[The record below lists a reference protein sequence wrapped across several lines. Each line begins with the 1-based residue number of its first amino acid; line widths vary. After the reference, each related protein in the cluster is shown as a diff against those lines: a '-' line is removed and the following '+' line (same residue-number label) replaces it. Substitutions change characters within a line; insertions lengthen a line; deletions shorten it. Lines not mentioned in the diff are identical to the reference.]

1 MDLRTLLAEL
11 DAPSVVGDASRE
23 ILGITHDSREVHPGV
38 LFAALRGRTFDGH
51 AFIGEAV
58 GRGAVALLV
67 DRAVQAPAGVTVV
80 RVAETRRALAQ
91 VSAAFAGHPSRR
103 LRAIGVTGTN
113 GKGAT
118 TYLVEAILRA
128 AGRRC
133 GIIGTMGIVA
143 DGRLTPTERTTPE
156 APDLQRALQ
165 MMADSGLEYVAV
177 EVASHALAQERVTGC
192 RFEVGVFTNLTRD
205 HLDFHRSMEAYR
217 AAKVRLFAMLP
228 PGGWAVLNADDQA
241 WSVMRAVTP
250 ARVMTYG
257 LGVGAQVRGRRLRL
271 HLHGSEFAAE
281 TPAGNV
287 SVTLRLAGAFN
298 VANALA
304 AMAVGITQEVPLTTI
319 AEALAAMPGIPGRF
333 ESVDEGQPFAVIVDY
348 AHTPDGLDNV
358 LRTARQVAEGHLIV
372 VFGCGGDRDR
382 PKRPVMGS
390 IAARWADHVIVT
402 SDNPRSEDPDAIID
416 EIRPGVE
423 EGVAARAAAAPG
435 RPGVRV
441 DYEPDRRR
449 AIGMALAAAGPGD
462 LVVIAGKGHES
473 YQEIAGTRFPFDDR
487 QVARDLLRSD
497 ARDPAKQA
505 RAAGRAHGGGAGAP

>member
-1 MDLRTLLAEL
+1 MDLRTLLTEL
-11 DAPSVVGDASRE
+11 DAPSVVGDAGRE
-23 ILGITHDSREVHPGV
+23 ILGITHDSREVYPGV
-38 LFAALRGRTFDGH
+38 IFAALRGRTFDGH
-51 AFIGEAV
+51 AFIAEAAE
-58 GRGAVALLV
+58 RGAVAVLV
-67 DRAVQAPAGVTVV
+67 DRAVQAPAGVTTV

-91 VSAAFAGHPSRR
+91 ISAVLAGHPARR
-103 LRAIGVTGTN
+103 LRMIGVTGTN

-133 GIIGTMGIVA
+133 GIIGTTGMVA
-143 DGRLTPTERTTPE
+143 DGHVTQTERTTPE
-156 APDLQRALQ
+156 APDLQRALR
-165 MMADSGLEYVAV
+165 MMFESGQEYVAV

-217 AAKVRLFAMLP
+217 AAKARLFAVLP
-228 PGGWAVLNADDQA
+228 PGGWAVLNADDPA
-241 WSVMRAVTP
+241 WRVMRAVTQ

-257 LGVGAQVRGRRLRL
+257 LEAGAQVRGRGLRL
-271 HLHGSEFAAE
+271 HLRGSEFAAE
-281 TPAGNV
+281 TPAG
-287 SVTLRLAGAFN
+287 SVPVALRLAGAFN

-304 AMAVGITQEVPLTTI
+304 AMAVGITQEVPLATI

-333 ESVDEGQPFAVIVDY
+333 ESVDEGQPFAVVVDY
-348 AHTPDGLDNV
+348 AHTPDGLENV
-358 LRTARQVAEGHLIV
+358 LSTGRQVAEGRLIT

-382 PKRPVMGS
+382 PKRPVMGR
-390 IAARWADHVIVT
+390 IAALWSDHVIVT
-402 SDNPRSEDPDAIID
+402 SDNPRSEAPGAIID
-416 EIRPGVE
+416 EIRPGVV

-435 RPGVRV
+435 GPAVRI

-462 LVVIAGKGHES
+462 LVIIAGKGHES

-487 QVARDLLRSD
+487 QVARGLLRSE
-497 ARDPAKQA
+497 ARGPAEQA
-505 RAAGRAHGGGAGAP
+505 GAAGRGRGRGPGAQ